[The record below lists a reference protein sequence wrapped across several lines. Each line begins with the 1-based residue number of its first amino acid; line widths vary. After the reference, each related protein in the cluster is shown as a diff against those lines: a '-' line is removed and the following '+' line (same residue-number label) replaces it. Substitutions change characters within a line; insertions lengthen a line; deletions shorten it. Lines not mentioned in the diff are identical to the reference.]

1 MGPATAALRPQSDRG
16 GILAA
21 GAVLLTTA
29 VVMIDIRMA
38 EQWGDGVQLVVAL
51 AAFVPIFGSALLA
64 TPDVDRPHAYQ
75 SVLIVAGLTLLV
87 LVLIHLAQV
96 LGSDQPA
103 EATGAMMWMSAL
115 FAAVAAYPALRLGSA
130 IAALAATLAG
140 GIAVLSFVDEVFDP
154 EGAST
159 FRWILLLLIL
169 GYAAGAGA
177 LSDVRRRHSV
187 QLVNAAAVATIALA
201 LTWLSIFIPFAAD
214 GEGRPGFG
222 WELVLFA
229 ASLAAIAYAALAGE
243 PGPAYLGFIALLATT
258 VLVALPEGDKATLVG
273 WPLVFLLAGAAALV
287 FALRPNG
294 GPPAAPI
301 PPASEP
307 PPAATAPPPEGAPPS
322 PP

>member
-1 MGPATAALRPQSDRG
+1 
-16 GILAA
+16 
-21 GAVLLTTA
+21 
-29 VVMIDIRMA
+29 
-38 EQWGDGVQLVVAL
+38 
-51 AAFVPIFGSALLA
+51 
-64 TPDVDRPHAYQ
+64 
-75 SVLIVAGLTLLV
+75 V

-96 LGSDQPA
+96 LGSDEPA
-103 EATGAMMWMSAL
+103 EATGAIMWTSAV

-130 IAALAATLAG
+130 IAALAAALSAG
-140 GIAVLSFVDEVFDP
+140 VAVLAFVDEVFDP
-154 EGAST
+154 EGPST

-222 WELVLFA
+222 WEVVLFA
-229 ASLAAIAYAALAGE
+229 ASLAAIAYATLAGE

-273 WPLVFLLAGAAALV
+273 WPLVFLLAGAAGLV

-307 PPAATAPPPEGAPPS
+307 PPAATAPPPEGAPP
-322 PP
+322 PPP